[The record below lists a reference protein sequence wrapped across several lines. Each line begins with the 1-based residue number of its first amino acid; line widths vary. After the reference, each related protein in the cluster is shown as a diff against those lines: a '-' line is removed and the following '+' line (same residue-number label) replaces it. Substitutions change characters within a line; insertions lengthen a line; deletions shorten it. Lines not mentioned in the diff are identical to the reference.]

1 MTEML
6 WLALIAGVLFPAG
19 VVAIR
24 ASNTRRWQDT
34 SVVYTLRFPLQ
45 VEHSA
50 VTNFIA
56 GLAGLV
62 APRWHR
68 PTSVRAVVIEVTA
81 TEDGISH
88 RLITSRSLAP
98 IVTAQLRASMPSVR
112 VEQEAPG
119 RGPSP
124 DHATELGLSD
134 STRPLRIDQPEAIA
148 RGLLSGLFPLQGQ
161 EEAVTLQY
169 VLSPIGPLPAA
180 SRSDAGSATL
190 VPLIKGVPARVPN
203 PEEIKAR
210 RDKQAHPL
218 FAAAIRVGVGA
229 QDRSRQRQLMQRV
242 LASFHLANAPGAHLF
257 RRAGASRAIA
267 ERIARRSLPLL
278 NYPISLNAAEL
289 TGLVAFPLGKAALPG
304 LKLGGCRL
312 LPPAP
317 EIPSHGRVLARANF
331 PGAERPLALSVA
343 ASMRH
348 LHVCGPTGVGKST
361 LLLNLMS
368 QDIAS
373 GRGMA
378 LLDPKGDLVDD
389 LLDRVPL
396 DRAADVIVLD
406 PSDEGRPVGFNLLAG
421 ASESSE
427 LLVDQLVGIFHRLYQ
442 AFWGPRTDDI
452 LRSALLTLVTEPGMT
467 LCEVPLLLTDPSF
480 RRRLVG
486 RLDDPVGLGPFWA
499 WYEGMSDAE
508 RAAAIGP
515 VMNKLRSFFLRRR
528 IRNVIGQTDGRL
540 DLDHVIA
547 GNKVLLVNLSK
558 GRLGEEASALLGS
571 LVMARLWQSIQKRA
585 GLPQA
590 DRSPFFAYI
599 DEAQDFLNL
608 PSDLADVLVQARSA
622 GCSLTLSH
630 QHLAQLPLALR
641 TAVLANAGSRVIF
654 QTSAADARVFAKELS
669 PHLEAQDLQG
679 LDRFEVVAKLA
690 VDSGVAAPVTGIAL
704 PPSLPLGHA
713 STIRETS
720 RSQWGRDRNAVEAD
734 IFKRHG
740 ERPGPGPIGRQR
752 RTS

>member
-1 MTEML
+1 MTEAH
-6 WLALIAGVLFPAG
+6 WLALIAGLLFPAG
-19 VVAIR
+19 VLVIR
-24 ASNTRRWQDT
+24 ASNNREWAD
-34 SVVYTLRFPLQ
+34 SAVIYTLRFPLQ
-45 VEHSA
+45 ADHPA

-62 APRWHR
+62 APRWYR
-68 PTSVRAVVIEVTA
+68 PTAVRAVVIEVTA

-98 IVTAQLRASMPSVR
+98 IVTAQLRASLPSVR
-112 VEQEAPG
+112 VEQEEPG
-119 RGPSP
+119 RRPSP

-134 STRPLRIDQPEAIA
+134 SSRRLRIDQPEAIA
-148 RGLLSGLFPLQGQ
+148 RGLLSGLLPLRDH
-161 EEAVTLQY
+161 EVVTLQY
-169 VLSPIGPLPAA
+169 VLTPIGPLPAV
-180 SRSDAGSATL
+180 SRSDSGSAAFM
-190 VPLIKGVPARVPN
+190 PLIKGVPARVPN
-203 PEEIKAR
+203 AEEIKAR
-210 RDKQAHPL
+210 RDKQSHPL
-218 FAAAIRVGVGA
+218 FAAAIRIGIA
-229 QDRSRQRQLMQRV
+229 TEDKSRQRQLMQRV
-242 LASFHLANAPGAHLF
+242 LAGFHLANVPGAHLL
-257 RRAGASRAIA
+257 RKAGSSRTIA
-267 ERIARRSLPLL
+267 ARIARRSLPLL
-278 NYPISLNAAEL
+278 HYPISVNAAEL
-289 TGLVAFPLGKAALPG
+289 TGLVAFPLGKSALPG

-312 LPPAP
+312 LPAAP
-317 EIPSHGRVLARANF
+317 EIPSAGRVLARANF
-331 PGAERPLALSVA
+331 PGSERPLALSVA
-343 ASMRH
+343 ASLRH

-361 LLLNLMS
+361 LLMSLMT

-373 GRGMA
+373 GRGLA

-389 LLDRVPL
+389 LLDRIPL

-406 PSDEGRPVGFNLLAG
+406 PSDEGRPVGFNLLTG
-421 ASESSE
+421 ASESPE

-515 VMNKLRSFFLRRR
+515 VMNKLRSFLLRRR
-528 IRNVIGQTDGRL
+528 IRNVIGQADAQL

-590 DRSPFFAYI
+590 GRSPFFAYI
-599 DEAQDFLNL
+599 DEAQDFMNL
-608 PSDLADVLVQARSA
+608 PMDLTDVLVSARSA
-622 GCSLTLSH
+622 GCSLTISH
-630 QHLAQLPLALR
+630 QHLAQLPIALR
-641 TAVLANAGSRVIF
+641 NAVLANAGSRVIF
-654 QTSAADARVFAKELS
+654 QTGAADARVFAKELT

-679 LDRFEVVAKLA
+679 LDRYEVVAKLA
-690 VDSGVAAPVTGIAL
+690 VDSGVAAPVTGVAL
-704 PPSLPLGHA
+704 PPSVSLGNA
-713 STIRETS
+713 SAIRDTS
-720 RSQWGRDRNAVEAD
+720 RSQWGRDRHAVEAD

-740 ERPGPGPIGRQR
+740 ERLGPGPIGRQR